1 MMRRLRAFAAD
12 HRGLAAME
20 FALIAPVLITV
31 LVLGVDG
38 WLQGTQ
44 TSQVHTAIHTGS
56 RYYETG
62 GNDDT
67 VAQTVAMSA
76 WSGKPANA
84 ALNVVRACTCGATP
98 IACNTLC
105 AGSNPPSA
113 FITMTA
119 TATYTGLVH
128 SHAISQTDV
137 VRVR

>member
-12 HRGLAAME
+12 RRGLAAME
-20 FALIAPVLITV
+20 FALIAPVLVTV

-44 TSQVHTAIHTGS
+44 TSQVRAAMHTGS

-67 VAQTVAMSA
+67 VAQTVALAA
-76 WSGKPANA
+76 WTSKPADGVMSVA
-84 ALNVVRACTCGATP
+84 RACTCGATP

-113 FITMTA
+113 FITMSA
-119 TATYTGLVH
+119 TATYSGLVH
-128 SHAISQTDV
+128 THAISQSDV